1 MSEDYDS
8 FYKRM
13 VEKYPREFRNVYCG
27 VSINAGWEHI
37 IENLVAQARHHIKWR
52 RDMRMRDHLQNR
64 AVKRGVEAVTKLV
77 CKGRTPSM
85 FDETRIEEIMEGGL
99 IEPTPLVKHIEI
111 HQIKEKFGGLRFY
124 YDGGDDQVYGMV
136 QMAEVWAGHTC
147 ETCGERGKLRH
158 GGWVRTLCDKHEA
171 EYQQRIKD
179 RNYE

>member
-37 IENLVAQARHHIKWR
+37 IENLVAQAHHIKWR

-64 AVKRGVEAVTKLV
+64 AVK
-77 CKGRTPSM
+77 
-85 FDETRIEEIMEGGL
+85 
-99 IEPTPLVKHIEI
+99 
-111 HQIKEKFGGLRFY
+111 
-124 YDGGDDQVYGMV
+124 
-136 QMAEVWAGHTC
+136 
-147 ETCGERGKLRH
+147 RGKLRH